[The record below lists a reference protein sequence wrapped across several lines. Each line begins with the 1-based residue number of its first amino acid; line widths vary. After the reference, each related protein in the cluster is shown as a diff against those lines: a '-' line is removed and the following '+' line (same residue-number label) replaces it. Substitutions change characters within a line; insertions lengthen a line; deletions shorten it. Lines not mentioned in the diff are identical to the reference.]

1 MLTLDSAIKLR
12 ESGRLE
18 EANLV
23 LKTLVDKY
31 PDVAEI
37 NYQLAWCYDVM
48 GLEHEA
54 IPYYERALLIGLPEK
69 DQIEAIIGLGST
81 YRTIGQY
88 KKSKQLLEENAKKYK
103 NRVMEV
109 FLAMTDFNLKDYEK
123 AVGTLLMLLAET
135 SSDQEIQKFS
145 KAIAYYSE
153 RLNEIV
159 LP

>member
-54 IPYYERALLIGLPEK
+54 LVNFNRIPCEY
-69 DQIEAIIGLGST
+69 
-81 YRTIGQY
+81 
-88 KKSKQLLEENAKKYK
+88 
-103 NRVMEV
+103 
-109 FLAMTDFNLKDYEK
+109 
-123 AVGTLLMLLAET
+123 
-135 SSDQEIQKFS
+135 
-145 KAIAYYSE
+145 
-153 RLNEIV
+153 
-159 LP
+159 